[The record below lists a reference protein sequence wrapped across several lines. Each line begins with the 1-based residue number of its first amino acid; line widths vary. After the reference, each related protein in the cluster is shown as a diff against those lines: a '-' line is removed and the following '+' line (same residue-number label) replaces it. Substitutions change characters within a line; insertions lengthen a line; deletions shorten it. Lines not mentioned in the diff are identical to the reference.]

1 MPANRFLRLSSL
13 LFAILILTT
22 VGLTTVRGAPYV
34 PVAAS
39 EEPTPRAE
47 VLVGMSTALSG
58 PAADLGL
65 GMRAGVEAA
74 FAAYNRRTDK
84 PAKVALTLK
93 ALDDGYEPSRAAPN
107 VRELIETHHV
117 AAILGNVG
125 TPTAVVSIPIASES
139 KIPFIG
145 AFTGA
150 RVLRPTPPNRY
161 VINYRAS
168 YAEECA
174 AMVDALVAHAGL
186 KPEDIALFTQRDAY
200 GDDGYNSAM
209 MAMKRHGLEDENAI
223 IHGRY
228 ERNSVAV
235 EHALADMISSGDPP
249 KAVIMVGTAIAS
261 AKFIRLA
268 REYGLETRF
277 LSVSFVG
284 TAKLASELGDIG
296 DGVVVTQVVP
306 HYDADLPIVKE
317 FHASL
322 PADAAFHKDFC
333 ALEGFVAAK
342 MFLHAVDRIP
352 GAVTPESIVQAM
364 EGLGEHD
371 IGLGEPLVLSAE
383 RHQASMRVWPTVL
396 RGGSPQPMKWEE
408 LKAQP

>member
-1 MPANRFLRLSSL
+1 MQTQRSRRLCSFLLTL
-13 LFAILILTT
+13 LITA
-22 VGLTTVRGAPYV
+22 VGWGAPSA
-34 PVAAS
+34 PIATS
-39 EEPTPRAE
+39 EEPALRTE

-84 PAKVALTLK
+84 PAHLTLALK

-107 VRELIETHHV
+107 VRELIEMHHV

-125 TPTAVVSIPIASES
+125 TPTAVVSIPIASQA
-139 KIPFIG
+139 KVPFIG

-150 RVLRPTPPNRY
+150 GVLRPNPPNRY

-168 YAEECA
+168 YTEECA

-186 KPEDIALFTQRDAY
+186 TPTDIALFTQRDAY

-209 MAMKRHGLEDENAI
+209 KAMKRHGLKDENAI

-235 EHALADMISSGDPP
+235 EHALADMISGGEPP

-261 AKFIRLA
+261 AKLVRLA
-268 REYGLETRF
+268 REYDLRTRF

-284 TAKLASELGDIG
+284 TAKLAAELGEIG
-296 DGVVVTQVVP
+296 DGVIVTQVVP

-317 FHASL
+317 FHAAL
-322 PADAAFHKDFC
+322 PPDATFHKDFC

-342 MFLHAVDRIP
+342 VFLHALDGISGP
-352 GAVTPESIVQAM
+352 VTSESIVEAM
-364 EGLGEHD
+364 EGLGEFD
-371 IGLGEPLVLSAE
+371 NGLGEPLKLSAE

-396 RGGSPQPMKWEE
+396 RGGAPHPMKWEE
-408 LKAQP
+408 LKSQP

>member
-1 MPANRFLRLSSL
+1 MHNHRFASLGSLVFALLMTTAAGGARHAQPA
-13 LFAILILTT
+13 
-22 VGLTTVRGAPYV
+22 
-34 PVAAS
+34 VA
-39 EEPTPRAE
+39 EEPASRTE

-74 FAAYNRRTDK
+74 FAAYSRRTDK
-84 PAKVALTLK
+84 PPKAAPALK

-125 TPTAVVSIPIASES
+125 TPTAVVSIPIATGA
-139 KIPFIG
+139 KVPFIG

-150 RVLRPTPPNRY
+150 GVLRPNPPNRY

-209 MAMKRHGLEDENAI
+209 KAMKRHGLKDENAI

-235 EHALADMISSGDPP
+235 EHALADVISGGEPP

-261 AKFIRLA
+261 AKFVRLA
-268 REYGLETRF
+268 REYGLQTRF

-284 TAKLASELGDIG
+284 TSKLAAELGEIG
-296 DGVVVTQVVP
+296 DGVIVTQVVP

-317 FHASL
+317 FHAAL
-322 PADAAFHKDFC
+322 PPDATFHKDFC

-342 MFLHAVDRIP
+342 MFLHALDRVSGPI
-352 GAVTPESIVQAM
+352 TSESIVEAM
-364 EGLGEHD
+364 EGLGEFD
-371 IGLGEPLVLSAE
+371 IGLGEPLKLSAD

-396 RGGSPQPMKWEE
+396 RGGAPQPMKWEE
-408 LKAQP
+408 LKSQP